1 MLSLRVCTFMDLSEW
16 SLTHMKRDGQSSQ
29 PRTLGSSLGSGVVVK
44 YFFLDKDGLCLD
56 SKRDKKF

>member
-1 MLSLRVCTFMDLSEW
+1 MDLSEW

-44 YFFLDKDGLCLD
+44 YFFFLDKDGLCLD